1 MKKSNS
7 CAWTVERR
15 RKRKGN
21 MVDREKKKGKKKE
34 KKKEKNRSRRVDFYP
49 VAPNSRK

>member
-1 MKKSNS
+1 
-7 CAWTVERR
+7 
-15 RKRKGN
+15 

-49 VAPNSRK
+49 ATPNSWK